1 MIQHL
6 LQSRRTIGRCPDRA
20 EKKLRPTSDSY
31 RDIRQRIPCYPR
43 NGSTPTILHLLQ
55 THANSLQEINRIA
68 KETEG
73 SFVLDGVVVVIDV
86 ENWTGYSDTSYT
98 AKLQARFTDL
108 VILNKW
114 ESVSERREDEVM
126 DRIRDVNEDTPV
138 VKSDRGRVSKEVI
151 FGVDSS
157 LARELFLK
165 PCRNNGHDHSH
176 DHDYGHSKEVDVLS
190 LTLPYQFNGTG
201 KYLDVTKLEKFLNTA
216 PKDEVYRIKGTFRSR
231 EPPPF
236 EIPLV
241 PSSRYILNWA
251 FGRWTYVALRKS
263 TVSTTIEACEAVRP
277 PSSSHSNPPT
287 APPSPTMGDMSCRIE
302 VVVQT
307 SIKTTVETRAEGED
321 DRWDGEPTGRF
332 IIIAGRGEGERW
344 RKRLEKE
351 NWIGYDCEAEGDGV
365 EIISVL

>member
-1 MIQHL
+1 M
-6 LQSRRTIGRCPDRA
+6 
-20 EKKLRPTSDSY
+20 
-31 RDIRQRIPCYPR
+31 
-43 NGSTPTILHLLQ
+43 
-55 THANSLQEINRIA
+55 
-68 KETEG
+68 
-73 SFVLDGVVVVIDV
+73 VVVIDV

-114 ESVSERREDEVM
+114 ESVGEQREDEVM

-138 VKSDRGRVSKEVI
+138 VKSDKGRVSKEVI

-157 LARELFLK
+157 LAKELFLK
-165 PCRNNGHDHSH
+165 TSRNGHHDHGHDH
-176 DHDYGHSKEVDVLS
+176 DHEHSKEVDVLS
-190 LTLPYQFNGTG
+190 LTLPYQFNGPG
-201 KYLDVTKLEKFLNTA
+201 KYIDVAKLEKFLTTA
-216 PKDEVYRIKGTFRSR
+216 PKDEVYRIKGTFMSR

-236 EIPLV
+236 ETPLE
-241 PSSRYILNWA
+241 PSPRYILNWA

-263 TVSTTIEACEAVRP
+263 TVSTTIEASELARP

-287 APPSPTMGDMSCRIE
+287 APPSPIMSDVNRRIE

-307 SIKTTVETRAEGED
+307 CIKTTVETRQEGEE

-365 EIISVL
+365 NIVSVL

>member
-1 MIQHL
+1 M
-6 LQSRRTIGRCPDRA
+6 
-20 EKKLRPTSDSY
+20 
-31 RDIRQRIPCYPR
+31 
-43 NGSTPTILHLLQ
+43 
-55 THANSLQEINRIA
+55 
-68 KETEG
+68 
-73 SFVLDGVVVVIDV
+73 VVVIDV

-114 ESVSERREDEVM
+114 ESVGEQREDEVM

-138 VKSDRGRVSKEVI
+138 VKSDKGRVSKEVI

-157 LARELFLK
+157 LAKELFLK
-165 PCRNNGHDHSH
+165 PCRNGHHDHSH
-176 DHDYGHSKEVDVLS
+176 DHDHEHSKEVDVLS

-201 KYLDVTKLEKFLNTA
+201 KYIDVAKLEKLLTTA

-236 EIPLV
+236 ETPLE
-241 PSSRYILNWA
+241 PSPRYILNWA

-263 TVSTTIEACEAVRP
+263 TVSTTIEASEFARP
-277 PSSSHSNPPT
+277 SSSSSHSNPPT
-287 APPSPTMGDMSCRIE
+287 APPSPTMSDVSRRIE

-307 SIKTTVETRAEGED
+307 SIKTTVETRQEGEED
-321 DRWDGEPTGRF
+321 GWDGEPTGRF

-365 EIISVL
+365 EIVSVL